1 MTSEARAL
9 SPLPLDGLLEVFATR
24 VEVLPSTSD
33 PHPDLPREG
42 GGAGASGRVRL
53 TMQRTDV
60 TVGGV
65 RNSINGG
72 VVAAFAELAAH
83 CALRTLLADGEVI
96 EGTQE
101 TNLSYITSAVGAET
115 VAEATVLRKGGRLCV
130 VDVDVRDG
138 GTGELNAKSRTT
150 LVLARTTR

>member
-1 MTSEARAL
+1 MAQSAPTA
-9 SPLPLDGLLEVFATR
+9 LPLDALLEAFATR
-24 VEVLPSTSD
+24 VETL
-33 PHPDLPREG
+33 E
-42 GGAGASGRVRL
+42 AGRVRL
-53 TMQRTDV
+53 TMRRTDI

-72 VVAAFAELAAH
+72 VVAALAELAAH
-83 CALRTLLADGEVI
+83 CALQSLLGEGEVI

-101 TNLSYITSAVGAET
+101 TNISYITSAVGAET

-150 LVLARTTR
+150 LVLTRTPR

>member
-1 MTSEARAL
+1 MR
-9 SPLPLDGLLEVFATR
+9 
-24 VEVLPSTSD
+24 
-33 PHPDLPREG
+33 
-42 GGAGASGRVRL
+42 
-53 TMQRTDV
+53 RTEI

-83 CALRTLLADGEVI
+83 CALQTLLGEGEVI

-101 TNLSYITSAVGAET
+101 TNISYITSATGAET

-150 LVLARTTR
+150 LVLARVAPR